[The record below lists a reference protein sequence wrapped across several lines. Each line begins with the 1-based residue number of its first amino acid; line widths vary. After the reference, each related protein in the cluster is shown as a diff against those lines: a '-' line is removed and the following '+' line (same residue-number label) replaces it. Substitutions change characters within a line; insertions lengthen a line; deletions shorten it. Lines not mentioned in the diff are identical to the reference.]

1 MEYLYAYTLSLPIR
15 PVLLIAATVSTIAA
29 AVVVV
34 VIIVADA
41 DETEP
46 NEFAHFWYVNEENRY
61 PGG

>member
-1 MEYLYAYTLSLPIR
+1 MEYLCAYTLSLQIR
-15 PVLLIAATVSTIAA
+15 SVLLIAATVGA

-34 VIIVADA
+34 VIVADA